1 MPSLKIL
8 RDNLTKLKIKE
19 GIELLPLDVFK
30 FLKRHQGPPFDI
42 ILADPPFTQK
52 LADEVMR
59 AIAESQCIG
68 PGTVV
73 VIESGKHE
81 VMKDSYSPLVL
92 DDRKDYGDKLLSFFS
107 CP

>member
-1 MPSLKIL
+1 
-8 RDNLTKLKIKE
+8 
-19 GIELLPLDVFK
+19 
-30 FLKRHQGPPFDI
+30 
-42 ILADPPFTQK
+42 
-52 LADEVMR
+52 
-59 AIAESQCIG
+59 
-68 PGTVV
+68 V